1 MKFISS
7 RASAKFF
14 GESKMTFL
22 VQKDCV
28 ELIFKIKRG
37 YISQYQFILSLRVGC
52 YWRAYGR
59 FWNRLKGMHNYKD
72 VLARLKKTCPLAV
85 NIFTNTV
92 SPHFAYLDKEQ
103 TQGAV
108 VLEMKAPVQ
117 TNSVS
122 DYLHEKVVEKAMELM
137 NYNLNLY
144 CELDEKCPFPAWR
157 DDFEKLK

>member
-1 MKFISS
+1 M
-7 RASAKFF
+7 
-14 GESKMTFL
+14 G
-22 VQKDCV
+22 D
-28 ELIFKIKRG
+28 
-37 YISQYQFILSLRVGC
+37 
-52 YWRAYGR
+52 
-59 FWNRLKGMHNYKD
+59 FWNRLKGIHNCKD

-122 DYLHEKVVEKAMELM
+122 DYLHERVVEKALELM

>member
-52 YWRAYGR
+52 YWRAYGE
-59 FWNRLKGMHNYKD
+59 
-72 VLARLKKTCPLAV
+72 
-85 NIFTNTV
+85 I
-92 SPHFAYLDKEQ
+92 
-103 TQGAV
+103 
-108 VLEMKAPVQ
+108 LE
-117 TNSVS
+117 
-122 DYLHEKVVEKAMELM
+122 
-137 NYNLNLY
+137 
-144 CELDEKCPFPAWR
+144 PAER
-157 DDFEKLK
+157 NA